1 MQQFILYFSIQV
13 LPLYFSIQVLSKSS
27 KMADQEVTD
36 LFEHESEL
44 HPFLG
49 HALYIQETVEFEVEL
64 PLSLLLYFLTA

>member
-1 MQQFILYFSIQV
+1 
-13 LPLYFSIQVLSKSS
+13 
-27 KMADQEVTD
+27 MADQEVTD